1 MRAAL
6 ALTSALAL
14 ATSFPTAEQAAAPAA
29 QTAPAPVG
37 ASSKVWVGREK
48 EFEDFLKTAPI
59 DREESIP
66 VGVTKPRKVYFAAG
80 GLAAAAVFKP
90 LQPGRS
96 KGGFFESYKSEIAA
110 YELDRVLGLGMVP
123 PTVERK
129 YKNETGS
136 LQLWVE
142 NVGLLK
148 TKDPTHAPNVSEW
161 NRQVYRQRV
170 WDALTANSDRNAGNL
185 LVDPAWNLVLIDH
198 SRAFTTDTRFPFPI
212 NRIDRELLEK
222 LKALDEIT
230 LKTRLGSLLFDG
242 PKPVLK
248 RRDLIV
254 THIDKLVREKGAA
267 LVLVN

>member
-14 ATSFPTAEQAAAPAA
+14 ATTFAAAEQAAAPAA
-29 QTAPAPVG
+29 QTAPVG
-37 ASSKVWVGREK
+37 ASSKVWLGREP
-48 EFEDFLKTAPI
+48 EFEDFLRTAPI
-59 DREESIP
+59 DHEESIP
-66 VGVTKPRKVYFAAG
+66 VGVTKPRKVFFAAG

-110 YELDRVLGLGMVP
+110 YELDKVLGLGMVP

-129 YKNETGS
+129 YKNEMGS

-142 NVGLLK
+142 HVTLLK
-148 TKDPTHAPNVSEW
+148 TRDPTHAPSVTEW

-170 WDALTANSDRNAGNL
+170 WDALTANVDRNAGNL
-185 LVDPAWNLVLIDH
+185 LVDPAWNLILIDH
-198 SRAFTTDTRFPFPI
+198 SRAFTTDSSFPFPI
-212 NRIDRELLEK
+212 TRIDRELLER
-222 LKALDEIT
+222 LKALDEAT
-230 LKTRLGSLLFDG
+230 LRTRLGSLLFDG

-248 RRDLIV
+248 RRDRIV
-254 THIDKLVREKGAA
+254 KHVDQLVQEKGAA
-267 LVLVN
+267 LVFVN